1 MAGVAAC
8 KSTQS
13 SGEAVLHLMVGID
26 KQMMSVAPDP
36 AMCELNYQTV
46 LVQLLFL
53 PYFFD
58 SLTTTFCD
66 VPSNFFEEL
75 CSREPRRGA
84 DTKKKCLILAK

>member
-8 KSTQS
+8 KSTQRS
-13 SGEAVLHLMVGID
+13 VLHLELGID
-26 KQMMSVAPDP
+26 KQMMSVAPAP

-58 SLTTTFCD
+58 SLTTTLCD

-84 DTKKKCLILAK
+84 DTKKSV